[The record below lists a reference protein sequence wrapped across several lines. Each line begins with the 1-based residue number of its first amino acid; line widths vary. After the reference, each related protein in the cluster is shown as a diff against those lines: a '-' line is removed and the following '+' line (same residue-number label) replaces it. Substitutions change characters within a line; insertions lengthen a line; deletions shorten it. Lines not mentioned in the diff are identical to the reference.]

1 MDNNR
6 IDRISV
12 MFIMLAAIS
21 GMLFTSAY
29 SQGMSNNSSAAS
41 NQSGGNNSSAKPIGS
56 ASQLMAL
63 LGNNAELIANGTSI
77 GNPNASTAEK
87 MATNE
92 SNAGGN
98 QTGNQSGSPQQGS
111 AGNQSGNQSNP

>member
-1 MDNNR
+1 M
-6 IDRISV
+6 
-12 MFIMLAAIS
+12 
-21 GMLFTSAY
+21 
-29 SQGMSNNSSAAS
+29 
-41 NQSGGNNSSAKPIGS
+41 AKPIDS

-63 LGNNAELIANGTSI
+63 LGNNAELIVNGTSI

-111 AGNQSGNQSNP
+111 AGNHQAFEFVSDPSEWSPEFVERRFANPASDRQ

>member
-6 IDRISV
+6 VDRISV

-29 SQGMSNNSSAAS
+29 SHGTGSNSSAAS
-41 NQSGGNNSSAKPIGS
+41 NQSGGSNSSVKPIGS

-63 LGNNAELIANGTSI
+63 LGNNAELIANGSSI
-77 GNPNASTAEK
+77 GNPNASTTEK
-87 MATNE
+87 MSTE
-92 SNAGGN
+92 SSVGN

-111 AGNQSGNQSNP
+111 AGNQ